1 MERVY
6 DSDLTDA
13 QWLLIQHYFPEQDT
27 TKAGRP
33 REYDIRSILNA
44 IFYIS
49 KTGCQWRM
57 LPKDFPKWGLVWQY
71 FRQWRDNA
79 LLEKIR
85 QELNQKVRQK
95 HGKESTPSVM
105 IADSQSVKTAQ
116 KGGIKAL
123 MEANSSRDVSAIY
136 W

>member
-13 QWLLIQHYFPEQDT
+13 QWLLIQPYFPEQDLS
-27 TKAGRP
+27 KAGRP
-33 REYDIRSILNA
+33 REFEIRSILNA

-57 LPKDFPKWGLVWQY
+57 LPKDFPLWGLVWQY
-71 FRQWRDNA
+71 FRKWRDSG
-79 LLEKIR
+79 LLEQIR
-85 QELNQKVRQK
+85 LELNQKVRQK
-95 HGKESTPSVM
+95 QGKETTPSVM

-116 KGGIKAL
+116 KGGIGAL

-136 W
+136 S